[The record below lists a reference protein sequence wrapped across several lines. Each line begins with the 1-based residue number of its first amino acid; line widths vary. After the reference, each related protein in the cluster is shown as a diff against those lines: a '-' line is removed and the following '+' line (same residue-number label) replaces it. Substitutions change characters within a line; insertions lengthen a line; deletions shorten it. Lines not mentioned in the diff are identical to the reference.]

1 MLGSHVPVKGSIV
14 RAGLVADAAHEAVA
28 VLVFLVV
35 VESIL
40 GGAGVRADLAL
51 EVLLA
56 VVLLVRYALGLRAL
70 LASAPFGLRT

>member
-40 GGAGVRADLAL
+40 GCEGLRADLAL
-51 EVLLA
+51 E
-56 VVLLVRYALGLRAL
+56 
-70 LASAPFGLRT
+70 